1 MMSES
6 SSDKKKEAGIKNAED
21 LSTLNKSELI
31 DQIQNQKTIIEK
43 LEMKINNYENPEKD
57 KVKISESSRRENVLV
72 MRLATKEQ
80 EVQDLTAQI
89 SNLHRCQLDA
99 QIHDLRKAFLDP
111 SINLLYE
118 KFRKDTDEMKKRLE
132 QAESELSAWKF
143 TPDSQQGKRLIAR
156 CRLLLAE
163 NQDLGKQLSQG
174 RTAQLEAELALQKQ
188 QVTKMKASQEE
199 MNEFVIQLDEEVEG
213 MQSTIQALQ
222 QRLLHSKKKEEKLSK
237 QLAEAEDKLITCQR
251 QLENDT
257 SSPLRREEL
266 IVDDMKDDDVTNYYE
281 SDEKNLDYEEDYH
294 VKTNDRHASVSS
306 EVAPGTPINDEVHN
320 DVTYSRK
327 HQEEDEQKSYI
338 EEEVVVET
346 DERFTDEDLTLGR
359 DYWKLSRRHKD
370 FSSSY
375 STKQESNNRFSKS
388 VNKDEDVESSARG
401 KKRRA
406 SGSTK

>member
-1 MMSES
+1 
-6 SSDKKKEAGIKNAED
+6 
-21 LSTLNKSELI
+21 
-31 DQIQNQKTIIEK
+31 
-43 LEMKINNYENPEKD
+43 
-57 KVKISESSRRENVLV
+57 
-72 MRLATKEQ
+72 
-80 EVQDLTAQI
+80 
-89 SNLHRCQLDA
+89 
-99 QIHDLRKAFLDP
+99 
-111 SINLLYE
+111 
-118 KFRKDTDEMKKRLE
+118 
-132 QAESELSAWKF
+132 
-143 TPDSQQGKRLIAR
+143 
-156 CRLLLAE
+156 
-163 NQDLGKQLSQG
+163 
-174 RTAQLEAELALQKQ
+174 
-188 QVTKMKASQEE
+188 